1 MFNDLN
7 QQKKEIAV
15 SLSQILLAAK
25 ADQTKDKA
33 VKQYHFEQA
42 IKKTS
47 QLYYLHLFQINNLV
61 RLTEQDKKEIQEN
74 ILKEFTENIVRITK
88 LYQ

>member
-1 MFNDLN
+1 MFNDLI
-7 QQKKEIAV
+7 QQKKEIA
-15 SLSQILLAAK
+15 SELSQILQQAK

-47 QLYYLHLFQINNLV
+47 QLYYLHLFQINNLA
-61 RLTEQDKKEIQEN
+61 RLSNATKKEIQEA
-74 ILKEFTENIVRITK
+74 ILKEFAENIVIITK
-88 LYQ
+88 IYQ